1 MDYWI
6 IATFIA
12 VTFQTARFVLQKV
25 VLDLGLSS
33 AGSTFSRFFY
43 SAPIAWF
50 GFLIYVTV
58 ATLPQVEEGFW
69 AYVVAG
75 GSTQILATLCI
86 VELFKSRNFA
96 VGVAFKKTEVLMTV
110 LVGFILLSETVTPL
124 ALCAFILG
132 IVGVLTI
139 SPPPLG
145 QGGWRAM
152 LWNRSILLGLLSG
165 FLFAIS
171 GVTYRGASLLIQSDI
186 PLERAGLTLVA
197 VLTFQFLIMAL
208 WLALWEHGEMQR
220 VWNARRSAMW
230 IGVTSLGGSF
240 AWFTAFTLQNAAY
253 VNAVGQ
259 LEVVLS
265 LVASVVLFKQRIS
278 PRELIGLGILTASII
293 ILVLLA

>member
-1 MDYWI
+1 MELWI
-6 IATFIA
+6 IATFVA

-25 VLDLGLSS
+25 VLDLGLST

-50 GFLIYVTV
+50 GFLIYSNF
-58 ATLPQVEEGFW
+58 ATLPPIGGGFW

-152 LWNRSILLGLLSG
+152 LWNRSIVLGLLSG
-165 FLFAIS
+165 LLFAIS
-171 GVTYRGASLLIQSDI
+171 GVTYRGASLLIDSQI

-197 VLTFQFLIMAL
+197 VLTFQFVTMAL
-208 WLALWEHGEMQR
+208 WLAVQERGEMQR
-220 VWNARRSAMW
+220 VWQARRSATW
-230 IGVTSLGGSF
+230 IGITSLGGSF

-265 LVASVVLFKQRIS
+265 LAASVVLFKQRIS
-278 PRELIGLGILTASII
+278 LRELIGLGVLTGSIV